1 MAEGFANKYGSDVLS
16 AQSAGLGPAVSVD
29 VLTIKVMADKNI
41 DMGGSFPKGAN
52 EIDID
57 QFDLVINMSGRKLP
71 STKLPVEDW
80 KVRDPVGQ
88 SEAVFREIADII
100 EQLVMRLILELRTG
114 KRLVPTRGTTGGTLP
129 GTIGT
134 TAGQS

>member
-29 VLTIKVMADKNI
+29 VLTIKVMAEKNI
-41 DMGGSFPKGAN
+41 DLSESFPKGVN
-52 EIDID
+52 EIDLD
-57 QFDLVINMSGRKLP
+57 QFDLVINMSGSKLP
-71 STKLPVEDW
+71 SARIAVEDW

-88 SEAVFREIADII
+88 SEEVFREIANII

-114 KRLVPTRGTTGGTLP
+114 KRVAPLNRGKTRAMTPTAANQP
-129 GTIGT
+129 
-134 TAGQS
+134 